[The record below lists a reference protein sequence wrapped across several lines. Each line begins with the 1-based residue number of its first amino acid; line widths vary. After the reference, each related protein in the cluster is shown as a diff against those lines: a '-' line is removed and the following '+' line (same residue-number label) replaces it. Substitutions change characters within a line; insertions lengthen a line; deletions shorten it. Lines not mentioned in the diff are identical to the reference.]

1 VPSSAHRTMRGRNLF
16 MARRIKVVRHR
27 LRRKVV
33 TLLRLLAVLGN
44 EGRLALRLPGI
55 AGRAGALI
63 GLR

>member
-1 VPSSAHRTMRGRNLF
+1 M
-16 MARRIKVVRHR
+16 
-27 LRRKVV
+27 